1 MFYLIAD
8 YQGNNMHIDLGN
20 GYCLRRFLYGDAI
33 SLAKHGNNIKI
44 AKNLRDT
51 FPHPYTIEHARAWV
65 QHVKE
70 HETKTRFAIDFG
82 GEAIGEIGFVVQLDV
97 HRFGAEIGFWVSEDH
112 WGKGIMTAALSYVC
126 QYAFDEMG
134 LVRIFADVQA
144 RNDGSRRVLEKC
156 GFELEGVMKKHVY
169 KDEQFID
176 QLVFALVR

>member
-1 MFYLIAD
+1 
-8 YQGNNMHIDLGN
+8 MHIDLGN

-33 SLAKHGNNIKI
+33 ALANHGNNPKI
-44 AKNLRDT
+44 SQYLRDT
-51 FPHPYTIEHARAWV
+51 FPNPYTIEHARAWV

-70 HETKTRFAIDFG
+70 HETKTRFAIDYN

-112 WGKGIMTAALSYVC
+112 WGKGIMTKALSYVTN
-126 QYAFDEMG
+126 YAFDEMG
-134 LVRIFADVQA
+134 LVRIYADVQA
-144 RNDGSRRVLEKC
+144 RNPGSRKVLEKC

-169 KDEQFID
+169 KDDQFID